1 MDEGRNGK
9 DIMEEGEKWE
19 WEQNGC
25 GREKNIKKR
34 KNDETGENE

>member
-1 MDEGRNGK
+1 MDEEGNGK

-25 GREKNIKKR
+25 RREETMR
-34 KNDETGENE
+34 RSQNDETGENE